1 MGSLAQVINNE
12 FSAKVIDILNN
23 SKLEGISAL
32 VSAHMEPE
40 DYGKIEDEVTD
51 RLVEA
56 SKDFFIQGFL
66 RGMAAAKGGVI

>member
-1 MGSLAQVINNE
+1 MRSLKRIINNE
-12 FSAKVIDILNN
+12 FSAGVIDILNGR
-23 SKLEGISAL
+23 LEDISVL
-32 VSAHMEPE
+32 VSEHMEPE
-40 DYGKIEDEVTD
+40 IYEEIRDEVTD

>member
-1 MGSLAQVINNE
+1 MGSLVQIINNE
-12 FSAKVIDILNN
+12 FSVKVIDILNG
-23 SKLEGISAL
+23 KLEGISAL
-32 VSAHMEPE
+32 VSAHMGPE
-40 DYGKIEDEVTD
+40 GYGEVEDEVTD